1 MIMEMTFNE
10 VLIRHNFI
18 TKLLLKDGNSELIKE
33 LKVKIMGMRI
43 ALSKFRNQFD
53 QDAQEAIQG
62 FKPSNFDVLA
72 QKQDRTPEEEK
83 ELKEMSDKLTEEYNA
98 FVIAKGNELVSF
110 DKKFTEEEFGEIME
124 VNADNDVEINGNKL
138 NAADFLEV
146 IYGLF
151 VA

>member
-1 MIMEMTFNE
+1 MEMTLNE

-18 TKLLLKDGNSELIKE
+18 TKLLLKDGNSELTKE

-43 ALSKFRNQFD
+43 ALSKFRAQFD

-62 FKPSNFDVLA
+62 FKPSNFDALA

-98 FVIAKGNELVSF
+98 FIIAKGNEVVSF

>member
-1 MIMEMTFNE
+1 MEMTLNE

-18 TKLLLKDGNSELIKE
+18 TKLLLKDGNSELTKE

-62 FKPSNFDVLA
+62 FKPSNFDALA

-98 FVIAKGNELVSF
+98 FIIAKGNEVVSF

>member
-1 MIMEMTFNE
+1 MTLNE

-18 TKLLLKDGNSELIKE
+18 IKLLLKDGNSELTKE

-62 FKPSNFDVLA
+62 FKPSNFDALA

>member
-1 MIMEMTFNE
+1 MEMTLNE

-18 TKLLLKDGNSELIKE
+18 IKLLLKDGNSELTKE

-43 ALSKFRNQFD
+43 ALSKFRAQFD

-62 FKPSNFDVLA
+62 FKPSDFDVLA

-98 FVIAKGNELVSF
+98 LVIAKGNEIVSF

>member
-1 MIMEMTFNE
+1 MEMTLNE

-18 TKLLLKDGNSELIKE
+18 IKLLLKDGNSELTKE

-43 ALSKFRNQFD
+43 ALSKFRAQFD

-62 FKPSNFDVLA
+62 FKPSNFDALA

-98 FVIAKGNELVSF
+98 FIIAKGNEVVSF

>member
-1 MIMEMTFNE
+1 MEMTLNE

-18 TKLLLKDGNSELIKE
+18 TKLLLKDGNSELTKE

-62 FKPSNFDVLA
+62 FKPSDFDVLA

>member
-1 MIMEMTFNE
+1 MEMTLNE

-18 TKLLLKDGNSELIKE
+18 IKLLLKDGNSELTKE

-43 ALSKFRNQFD
+43 ALSKFRAQFD

-62 FKPSNFDVLA
+62 LKPSNFDALA

>member
-1 MIMEMTFNE
+1 MTLNE

-18 TKLLLKDGNSELIKE
+18 IKLLLKDGNSELTKE

-62 FKPSNFDVLA
+62 FKPSNFDALA

-98 FVIAKGNELVSF
+98 FVIAKGNEVVSF

>member
-1 MIMEMTFNE
+1 MEMTLNE

-18 TKLLLKDGNSELIKE
+18 TKLLLKDGNSELSKE

-53 QDAQEAIQG
+53 ADAQEAIKG
-62 FKPSNFDVLA
+62 LKPENFDALA

-98 FVIAKGNELVSF
+98 FVIAKGTELVSF

>member
-1 MIMEMTFNE
+1 MTLNE

-18 TKLLLKDGNSELIKE
+18 TKLLLKDGNSELTKE

-62 FKPSNFDVLA
+62 FKPSNFDALA

-83 ELKEMSDKLTEEYNA
+83 ELKEMLDKLTEEYNA
-98 FVIAKGNELVSF
+98 FVIAKGNEVVSF

>member
-1 MIMEMTFNE
+1 MEMTLNV

-18 TKLLLKDGNSELIKE
+18 IKLLLKDGNSELTKE

-62 FKPSNFDVLA
+62 FKPSNFDALA

-98 FVIAKGNELVSF
+98 FVIAKGNEVVSF

>member
-1 MIMEMTFNE
+1 MEMTLNE

-18 TKLLLKDGNSELIKE
+18 TKLLLKDGNSELTKE

-62 FKPSNFDVLA
+62 LKPSNFDALA

-98 FVIAKGNELVSF
+98 FVIAKGNEIVSF

>member
-1 MIMEMTFNE
+1 MEMTLNE

-18 TKLLLKDGNSELIKE
+18 TKLLLKDGNSELTKE

-62 FKPSNFDVLA
+62 FKPSNFDALA

-98 FVIAKGNELVSF
+98 FVIAKGNEIVSF
-110 DKKFTEEEFGEIME
+110 DKKFTEEEVEEIME

>member
-1 MIMEMTFNE
+1 MTFNE

-18 TKLLLKDGNSELIKE
+18 TKLLLKDGNSELTKE

-53 QDAQEAIQG
+53 TDAQEAIKG
-62 FKPSNFDVLA
+62 LKPENFDALA

-98 FVIAKGNELVSF
+98 FIIAKGNELVSF

>member
-1 MIMEMTFNE
+1 MEMTLNE

-18 TKLLLKDGNSELIKE
+18 TKLLLKDGNSELTKE

-62 FKPSNFDVLA
+62 LKPSNFDALA

>member
-1 MIMEMTFNE
+1 MEMTFNE

>member
-1 MIMEMTFNE
+1 MEMTLNE

-18 TKLLLKDGNSELIKE
+18 IKLLLKDGNSELTKE

-43 ALSKFRNQFD
+43 ALSKFRAQFD

-62 FKPSNFDVLA
+62 FKPSNFDALA

>member
-1 MIMEMTFNE
+1 MTLNE

-18 TKLLLKDGNSELIKE
+18 TKLLLKDGNSELNKE

-62 FKPSNFDVLA
+62 FKPSNFDALA

-98 FVIAKGNELVSF
+98 FVIAKGNELISF

>member
-1 MIMEMTFNE
+1 MEMTLNE

-18 TKLLLKDGNSELIKE
+18 TKLLLKDGNSELTKE

-98 FVIAKGNELVSF
+98 FVITKGNELVSF

>member
-1 MIMEMTFNE
+1 MEMTFNE

-62 FKPSNFDVLA
+62 FKPSNFDALA

-98 FVIAKGNELVSF
+98 FVIAKGNEVISF

>member
-1 MIMEMTFNE
+1 MTLNE

-18 TKLLLKDGNSELIKE
+18 TKLLLKDGNSELTKE

-43 ALSKFRNQFD
+43 ALSKFRAQFD

-62 FKPSNFDVLA
+62 LKPSNFDALA

>member
-1 MIMEMTFNE
+1 MTLNE

-18 TKLLLKDGNSELIKE
+18 IKLLLKDGNSELTKE

-43 ALSKFRNQFD
+43 ALSKFRAQFD

-62 FKPSNFDVLA
+62 FKPSNFDALA

-98 FVIAKGNELVSF
+98 FIIAKGNEVVSF

>member
-1 MIMEMTFNE
+1 MEMTLNE

-18 TKLLLKDGNSELIKE
+18 TKLLLKDGNSELTKE

-98 FVIAKGNELVSF
+98 FVIAKGNEVVSF

>member
-1 MIMEMTFNE
+1 MDCF
-10 VLIRHNFI
+10 VR
-18 TKLLLKDGNSELIKE
+18 LKQARQIHPTL
-33 LKVKIMGMRI
+33 
-43 ALSKFRNQFD
+43 A
-53 QDAQEAIQG
+53 
-62 FKPSNFDVLA
+62 LA

-98 FVIAKGNELVSF
+98 FVIAKGNEIVSF
-110 DKKFTEEEFGEIME
+110 DKKFTEDEFNEIME

>member
-1 MIMEMTFNE
+1 MEMTLNE

-18 TKLLLKDGNSELIKE
+18 TKLLLKDGNSELTKE

-53 QDAQEAIQG
+53 ADAQEAIQG
-62 FKPSNFDVLA
+62 FKPSNFDALA

-98 FVIAKGNELVSF
+98 FVIAKGNELISF

>member
-1 MIMEMTFNE
+1 MTLNE

-18 TKLLLKDGNSELIKE
+18 TKLLLKDGNSELTKE

-62 FKPSNFDVLA
+62 FKPSNFDALA

-98 FVIAKGNELVSF
+98 FVIAKGNEVISF

>member
-1 MIMEMTFNE
+1 MEMTLNE

-18 TKLLLKDGNSELIKE
+18 TKLLLKDGNSELTKE

-43 ALSKFRNQFD
+43 ALSKFRAQFD

-62 FKPSNFDVLA
+62 LKPSNFDALA

-98 FVIAKGNELVSF
+98 FVIAKGNEIVSF

>member
-1 MIMEMTFNE
+1 MEMTLNE

-18 TKLLLKDGNSELIKE
+18 TKLLLKDGNSELTKE

-62 FKPSNFDVLA
+62 FKSSDFDVLA

-98 FVIAKGNELVSF
+98 FIIAKGNELVSF

>member
-1 MIMEMTFNE
+1 MEMTLNE

-18 TKLLLKDGNSELIKE
+18 TKLLLKDGNSELSKE

-43 ALSKFRNQFD
+43 ALSKFRAQFD

-62 FKPSNFDVLA
+62 FKPSNFDALA

>member
-1 MIMEMTFNE
+1 MTLNE

-18 TKLLLKDGNSELIKE
+18 TKLLLKDGNSELTKE

>member
-1 MIMEMTFNE
+1 MEMTLNE

-18 TKLLLKDGNSELIKE
+18 TKLLLKDGNSELTKE

-62 FKPSNFDVLA
+62 FKPSDFDVLA

-83 ELKEMSDKLTEEYNA
+83 ELKEMSDKLTEEYHA
-98 FVIAKGNELVSF
+98 FIIAKGNELVSF

>member
-1 MIMEMTFNE
+1 MEMTLNE

-18 TKLLLKDGNSELIKE
+18 TKLLLKDGNSELNKE

-43 ALSKFRNQFD
+43 ALSKFRSQFD

-62 FKPSNFDVLA
+62 FKPSNFDALA

-98 FVIAKGNELVSF
+98 FVIAKGNEVVSF

>member
-1 MIMEMTFNE
+1 MEMTLNE

-18 TKLLLKDGNSELIKE
+18 TKLLLKDGNSELSKE

-43 ALSKFRNQFD
+43 ALSKFRAQFD

-62 FKPSNFDVLA
+62 LKPSNFDALA

-98 FVIAKGNELVSF
+98 FVIAKGNEIVSF